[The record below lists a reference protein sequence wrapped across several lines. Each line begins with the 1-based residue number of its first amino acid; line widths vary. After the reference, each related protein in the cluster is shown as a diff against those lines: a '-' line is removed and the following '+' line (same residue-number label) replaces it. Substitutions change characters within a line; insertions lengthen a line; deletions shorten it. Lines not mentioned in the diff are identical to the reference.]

1 VSVPDGRL
9 GVEGRPGV
17 ADSPSV
23 TRRRRGRLHG
33 QYGRYQAI
41 ASRRIPLVI
50 LEPA

>member
-1 VSVPDGRL
+1 VRAREATDAEHDVLWERVDR
-9 GVEGRPGV
+9 
-17 ADSPSV
+17 ANY
-23 TRRRRGRLHG
+23 G